1 MATKQGAEAIAK
13 ERKGFA
19 RIHWENCA
27 PAGWF
32 DEATFEAVTKSF
44 ENSDWLG
51 VSLHSSRVRWEEAE
65 PNPRSVW
72 LDTR

>member
-19 RIHWENCA
+19 RIHWENWA

-32 DEATFEAVTKSF
+32 DEATFEAVEIGMLAPQRK
-44 ENSDWLG
+44 
-51 VSLHSSRVRWEEAE
+51 AQ
-65 PNPRSVW
+65 
-72 LDTR
+72 